1 MATRHKLTI
10 ETLTEL
16 GARKLAELLLAEAAG
31 NRQLKQTLNL
41 AISAKEG
48 PAALAMNLRKRFTTL
63 ANSHSMPSDET
74 GHWPKGEGSNRRRWL
89 PRCSRRSPTIAMVF
103 MMV

>member
-48 PAALAMNLRKRFTTL
+48 PATLAMSLRKRLTTL
-63 ANSHSMPSDET
+63 ANSHSMRSCET
-74 GHWPKGEGSNRRRWL
+74 GTSSLMFTESCRG
-89 PRCSRRSPTIAMVF
+89 
-103 MMV
+103 